1 MSFVDTSSENTL
13 INSGNFFGSVLI
25 FFLMALSSMVASSC
39 GVEEGRKIL
48 LDTSSE
54 MNSYPNK
61 IPAMLKALAEITLI
75 NLS

>member
-25 FFLMALSSMVASSC
+25 FFLMALTSMVALAC
-39 GVEEGRKIL
+39 GVEEGHKIL

-54 MNSYPNK
+54 MNSYSNK
-61 IPAMLKALAEITLI
+61 IPAMVKVLAEITLI